1 MIEIPGI
8 EKFRFHDLRHHFAS
22 RLVQSGIDL
31 NTVRELLGHADI
43 TMVPRYAHMS
53 PDRSGD
59 GGRAGGTCN
68 GTGAELAGAAAAG
81 IRGGRRITRASMIG
95 GVILASPLV
104 TWQERLRWHILLYM
118 PALWRK
124 TMQRKAKLF
133 MNNRS
138 QAVRLPKEFQ
148 FNATEVFIRRH
159 GDEVILSPRPVD
171 WTAYLVSGPV
181 ASKEFMEAVDDLRVQ
196 EREL

>member
-1 MIEIPGI
+1 
-8 EKFRFHDLRHHFAS
+8 
-22 RLVQSGIDL
+22 
-31 NTVRELLGHADI
+31 
-43 TMVPRYAHMS
+43 
-53 PDRSGD
+53 
-59 GGRAGGTCN
+59 
-68 GTGAELAGAAAAG
+68 
-81 IRGGRRITRASMIG
+81 MIG